1 MTSAPISPRQ
11 FQVACIDD
19 DALEHDLL
27 ARLVR
32 RETHIELRPY
42 FDVAEAAQAL
52 ARSPVDLILLDARI
66 PPDNDPVASVALLR
80 SHGTLTRIIVMSSV
94 LDPARAGNETDV
106 VYMEKDQITRAFLVN
121 TLSEAS

>member
-1 MTSAPISPRQ
+1 M
-11 FQVACIDD
+11 ACIDD